1 MPRPLRVQDFE
12 IAADLARQNV
22 VNFAMTRD
30 SGGFALGAIY
40 VDRVISSLTQ
50 RTQTCPS
57 RWCSRSRRFI
67 APKTGEVL

>member
-1 MPRPLRVQDFE
+1 MPRPLRVRDFE

-40 VDRVISSLTQ
+40 VD
-50 RTQTCPS
+50 
-57 RWCSRSRRFI
+57 
-67 APKTGEVL
+67 A